1 MVFFIMDNRQ
11 GISKT
16 TLKDNSFEIHIHPRK
31 RRSRH
36 ANCQP
41 MACCSFKRCP
51 PTIRRGRSSVLLKM
65 QEDMKA
71 ANSEAVGAA
80 MNKGRKNKLGEEIEE
95 EKLNLWTDMEALSAL
110 ATAQEEA
117 AMKVV

>member
-1 MVFFIMDNRQ
+1 
-11 GISKT
+11 
-16 TLKDNSFEIHIHPRK
+16 
-31 RRSRH
+31 
-36 ANCQP
+36 
-41 MACCSFKRCP
+41 
-51 PTIRRGRSSVLLKM
+51 
-65 QEDMKA
+65 MKA